1 MSRRS
6 RLHYTLTTIGYR
18 ASRMKARL
26 PRSTCLLGDS
36 LSFGAADR
44 YKLPSH
50 TTSRQN
56 LPPQPRSLGSI
67 RAIAFRS
74 WLPPI
79 GPIKDSHLQSLRHAR
94 RNFLR
99 RLSSPPAVHQS
110 VEDRCGHNS
119 QLSCSASCCCATLVA
134 SNRATRCYWV
144 AQVARNLWVPQA
156 QEVVI
161 ERSSGNPSF
170 ESTAGLLL
178 LRSTGCKQPVPS
190 QAEDYCDFATSASG
204 SNGL

>member
-6 RLHYTLTTIGYR
+6 RLHYTLTTIGYG

-36 LSFGAADR
+36 LSFGAAVR

-56 LPPQPRSLGSI
+56 QTPQPQSLGSV

-94 RNFLR
+94 RNFRLR
-99 RLSSPPAVHQS
+99 LRLSLQNTAALPTPILSLNLVQRP
-110 VEDRCGHNS
+110 GGS
-119 QLSCSASCCCATLVA
+119 QFVA
-134 SNRATRCYWV
+134 SMVRQKLNVKKLDNDSLRF
-144 AQVARNLWVPQA
+144 VPRGT
-156 QEVVI
+156 V
-161 ERSSGNPSF
+161 
-170 ESTAGLLL
+170 
-178 LRSTGCKQPVPS
+178 KQNFGGV
-190 QAEDYCDFATSASG
+190 
-204 SNGL
+204 L

>member
-6 RLHYTLTTIGYR
+6 RLHYTLTTIGYG

-36 LSFGAADR
+36 LWFGAAVR

-56 LPPQPRSLGSI
+56 QTPQPQSLGSV

-94 RNFLR
+94 RNFRLR
-99 RLSSPPAVHQS
+99 LRLSLQNTTVLSTPILSLNLVQRRGGSHCLQPRPVSLPLAAGFLLMLVT
-110 VEDRCGHNS
+110 
-119 QLSCSASCCCATLVA
+119 QLRYVWAALFTLH
-134 SNRATRCYWV
+134 
-144 AQVARNLWVPQA
+144 
-156 QEVVI
+156 
-161 ERSSGNPSF
+161 
-170 ESTAGLLL
+170 
-178 LRSTGCKQPVPS
+178 
-190 QAEDYCDFATSASG
+190 
-204 SNGL
+204 

>member
-6 RLHYTLTTIGYR
+6 RLHYTLTTIGYG

-36 LSFGAADR
+36 LSFGAAVR

-56 LPPQPRSLGSI
+56 QTPQPQSLGSV

-94 RNFLR
+94 RNFAR
-99 RLSSPPAVHQS
+99 QQDVSR
-110 VEDRCGHNS
+110 
-119 QLSCSASCCCATLVA
+119 
-134 SNRATRCYWV
+134 
-144 AQVARNLWVPQA
+144 QVACGYRLNISLSKLVSKNLCLKSVSHLSL
-156 QEVVI
+156 I
-161 ERSSGNPSF
+161 HI
-170 ESTAGLLL
+170 
-178 LRSTGCKQPVPS
+178 
-190 QAEDYCDFATSASG
+190 
-204 SNGL
+204 

>member
-6 RLHYTLTTIGYR
+6 RLHYTLTTIGYGE
-18 ASRMKARL
+18 SRMKARL

-56 LPPQPRSLGSI
+56 QPPQPRSLGSI

-94 RNFLR
+94 RNFRLR
-99 RLSSPPAVHQS
+99 LRLRLQNTAVYLTPILS
-110 VEDRCGHNS
+110 HN
-119 QLSCSASCCCATLVA
+119 L
-134 SNRATRCYWV
+134 
-144 AQVARNLWVPQA
+144 
-156 QEVVI
+156 EHK
-161 ERSSGNPSF
+161 SGSGQWQI
-170 ESTAGLLL
+170 TDAGLVHLKGMINVGLL
-178 LRSTGCKQPVPS
+178 PRSKNRTK
-190 QAEDYCDFATSASG
+190 TTMK
-204 SNGL
+204 

>member
-6 RLHYTLTTIGYR
+6 RLHYTLTTIGYG

-36 LSFGAADR
+36 LSFGAAVR

-56 LPPQPRSLGSI
+56 QTPQPQSLGSV

-94 RNFLR
+94 RNFGYASASRTQPLYQPQFSHSTWCKDWGVVNTNHNLITGRGERSPTSLFDDRWVANPNR
-99 RLSSPPAVHQS
+99 RLHHRIRYVLFHSAIAPPNV
-110 VEDRCGHNS
+110 D
-119 QLSCSASCCCATLVA
+119 
-134 SNRATRCYWV
+134 
-144 AQVARNLWVPQA
+144 
-156 QEVVI
+156 
-161 ERSSGNPSF
+161 
-170 ESTAGLLL
+170 
-178 LRSTGCKQPVPS
+178 
-190 QAEDYCDFATSASG
+190 
-204 SNGL
+204 

>member
-6 RLHYTLTTIGYR
+6 RLHYTLTTIGYGE
-18 ASRMKARL
+18 SRMKARL

-56 LPPQPRSLGSI
+56 QPPQPRSLGSI

-74 WLPPI
+74 RLPPI

-94 RNFLR
+94 RNFRLR
-99 RLSSPPAVHQS
+99 LRLRLQNTAVYLTPI
-110 VEDRCGHNS
+110 
-119 QLSCSASCCCATLVA
+119 LSL
-134 SNRATRCYWV
+134 
-144 AQVARNLWVPQA
+144 NLEHKWGGGQ
-156 QEVVI
+156 
-161 ERSSGNPSF
+161 G
-170 ESTAGLLL
+170 
-178 LRSTGCKQPVPS
+178 
-190 QAEDYCDFATSASG
+190 TSAPVRSADWRGGSG
-204 SNGL
+204 TARARRGCSPA

>member
-6 RLHYTLTTIGYR
+6 RLHYTLTTIGYG

-56 LPPQPRSLGSI
+56 QPPQPRSLGSI

-79 GPIKDSHLQSLRHAR
+79 GPIKDSPLQSLRHAR
-94 RNFLR
+94 RNSGRGSAALPASLHFSKSNTGLRLR
-99 RLSSPPAVHQS
+99 RYLT
-110 VEDRCGHNS
+110 E
-119 QLSCSASCCCATLVA
+119 
-134 SNRATRCYWV
+134 
-144 AQVARNLWVPQA
+144 
-156 QEVVI
+156 
-161 ERSSGNPSF
+161 
-170 ESTAGLLL
+170 
-178 LRSTGCKQPVPS
+178 LRSTRKPRLLPRSPGVLLRRSTERQKSERPLQPPPRLTRPEPDEGPV
-190 QAEDYCDFATSASG
+190 G
-204 SNGL
+204 SVTEPLG

>member
-6 RLHYTLTTIGYR
+6 RLHYTLTTIGYG

-36 LSFGAADR
+36 LSFGAAVR

-56 LPPQPRSLGSI
+56 QTPQPQSLGSV

-94 RNFLR
+94 RNFCC
-99 RLSSPPAVHQS
+99 RLTSTTLPNYQP
-110 VEDRCGHNS
+110 RF
-119 QLSCSASCCCATLVA
+119 LSLNLVQTPRVVKLLVPDIKSLYCYKMLPVSEPHAHISKMGSAIC
-134 SNRATRCYWV
+134 
-144 AQVARNLWVPQA
+144 
-156 QEVVI
+156 
-161 ERSSGNPSF
+161 
-170 ESTAGLLL
+170 
-178 LRSTGCKQPVPS
+178 
-190 QAEDYCDFATSASG
+190 
-204 SNGL
+204 

>member
-6 RLHYTLTTIGYR
+6 RLHYTLTTIGYG

-36 LSFGAADR
+36 LSFGAAVR

-56 LPPQPRSLGSI
+56 QTPQPQSLGSV

-94 RNFLR
+94 RNFGYASASRTQPHYQPQSSHLTWCKDWGVVR
-99 RLSSPPAVHQS
+99 FKSESSPRCWRRSCMTIS
-110 VEDRCGHNS
+110 VTIDKAIARKTMV
-119 QLSCSASCCCATLVA
+119 CSTML
-134 SNRATRCYWV
+134 
-144 AQVARNLWVPQA
+144 
-156 QEVVI
+156 I
-161 ERSSGNPSF
+161 SS
-170 ESTAGLLL
+170 
-178 LRSTGCKQPVPS
+178 
-190 QAEDYCDFATSASG
+190 
-204 SNGL
+204 

>member
-6 RLHYTLTTIGYR
+6 RLHYTLTPIGYG

-36 LSFGAADR
+36 LSFGAAVR

-56 LPPQPRSLGSI
+56 QTPQPQSLGSV

-94 RNFLR
+94 RNSSRCTPYVESAHRTRTNYPTYSFISVCLKMGSFRRDLR
-99 RLSSPPAVHQS
+99 LRTFFAHIRSCLSGKVVS
-110 VEDRCGHNS
+110 VW
-119 QLSCSASCCCATLVA
+119 T
-134 SNRATRCYWV
+134 
-144 AQVARNLWVPQA
+144 
-156 QEVVI
+156 
-161 ERSSGNPSF
+161 
-170 ESTAGLLL
+170 
-178 LRSTGCKQPVPS
+178 
-190 QAEDYCDFATSASG
+190 
-204 SNGL
+204 

>member
-6 RLHYTLTTIGYR
+6 RLHYTLTTIGYG

-36 LSFGAADR
+36 LSFGAAVR

-56 LPPQPRSLGSI
+56 QTPQPQSLGSV

-94 RNFLR
+94 RNFCC
-99 RLSSPPAVHQS
+99 RLTSTTQPNYQPRFLSLNLVQTPRVVKLLVPDIKSLYCYKMLPASEPHAHIS
-110 VEDRCGHNS
+110 KMG
-119 QLSCSASCCCATLVA
+119 SAIC
-134 SNRATRCYWV
+134 
-144 AQVARNLWVPQA
+144 
-156 QEVVI
+156 
-161 ERSSGNPSF
+161 
-170 ESTAGLLL
+170 
-178 LRSTGCKQPVPS
+178 
-190 QAEDYCDFATSASG
+190 
-204 SNGL
+204 